1 MNNYTCAF
9 TVKILLLYVRKHPH
23 LLYVKVEMFAASC
36 GDKLSPTQFWFSSLY
51 FFPFI
56 DFLEPY
62 PNRNYYLPSRNFN
75 LNLPL
80 PRRGNL
86 YDIYRYHDLR
96 LYTIRE
102 SETVLLGL
110 ILAFTHLIKN
120 LIVLLFLNTN
130 IVTTEI
136 LGQEYPDLR
145 LNPSIYKVLLRTF

>member
-1 MNNYTCAF
+1 M
-9 TVKILLLYVRKHPH
+9 
-23 LLYVKVEMFAASC
+23 
-36 GDKLSPTQFWFSSLY
+36 
-51 FFPFI
+51 
-56 DFLEPY
+56 
-62 PNRNYYLPSRNFN
+62 
-75 LNLPL
+75 
-80 PRRGNL
+80 
-86 YDIYRYHDLR
+86 R
-96 LYTIRE
+96 LYTSRE